1 MSLDKI
7 VSQSYP
13 TGNECS
19 MYKSIAASGTT
30 QPIGNVSTGSVGD
43 YIESITVIPGSS
55 AATTFVLLDGTTAVF
70 SIPTNAGTGTGTAC
84 PQPYTIFLG
93 IRATARFNITTGAGM
108 TGVVVGSW
116 K

>member
-1 MSLDKI
+1 MSLQKI
-7 VSQSYP
+7 DNQTNP

-19 MYKSIAASGTT
+19 MYKAIAASGTT
-30 QPIGNVSTGSVGD
+30 QQIGNVSTGSPGD

-84 PQPYTIFLG
+84 PQPYSIPLG
-93 IRATARFNITTGAGM
+93 IRATRYFNITTGAGM
-108 TGVVVGSW
+108 TGVVIGSW

>member
-1 MSLDKI
+1 MSLATMPYQGNP
-7 VSQSYP
+7 V
-13 TGNECS
+13 GNECS

-70 SIPTNAGTGTGTAC
+70 SIPTNAGSGTGTAC
-84 PQPYTIFLG
+84 PQPYTIYLG
-93 IRATARFNITTGAGM
+93 IRATSRFNITTGAGM

>member
-1 MSLDKI
+1 MSLEQMPN
-7 VSQSYP
+7 QSWP

-19 MYKSIAASGTT
+19 MYKIIAASGTT
-30 QPIGNVSTGSVGD
+30 QQIGNVSTGSVGD
-43 YIESITVIPGSS
+43 YIESITVIPASS

-70 SIPTNAGTGTGTAC
+70 SLPTYAGGGTGTAV
-84 PQPYTIFLG
+84 PQPFTIQLG
-93 IRATARFNITTGAGM
+93 IRATARFNITTGAGI

>member
-7 VSQSYP
+7 DNQSYA

-19 MYKSIAASGTT
+19 MYKIVGASATT
-30 QPIGNVSTGSVGD
+30 LQIGNISTGSPGD
-43 YIESITVIPGSS
+43 YIESITVIPASS

-70 SIPTNAGTGTGTAC
+70 SLPTYAGGGTGTAV
-84 PQPYTIFLG
+84 PQPFTIQLG
-93 IRATARFNITTGAGM
+93 IRATRYFNITTGAGM
-108 TGVVVGSW
+108 TGVVIGSW

>member
-1 MSLDKI
+1 MSLAKMPD
-7 VSQSYP
+7 QSNP
-13 TGNECS
+13 VGNECS
-19 MYKSIAASGTT
+19 MYKAIAASGTT
-30 QPIGNVSTGSVGD
+30 AQIGNISTGSPGD

-70 SIPTNAGTGTGTAC
+70 SLPTYAGGGTGTMI
-84 PQPYTIFLG
+84 PQPFTIQLG
-93 IRATARFNITTGAGM
+93 IRATRYFNITTGAGI